1 MLAAHT
7 RAPPVPNVAILG
19 DDMMAI
25 EELHMTLDSEGMDT
39 STESICLQ
47 CKSKGVE
54 PVVTS
59 VLHQTCGNPMRV
71 VLFFCCKCC
80 SVHDRVDL
88 GEMPPCP
95 VPWKVWQSM
104 RMIPLNTALF
114 LLRCRVIDF
123 ETMEEVSNKL
133 PRGKSCCADCIPREY
148 WKDETVLLQEL
159 YRAAFN
165 AFILGQQPTTHI
177 YKWMAGIVAFVP
189 KILGALEITDN
200 RPIASHCAKLMIFLK
215 ILCKNLYKVMEDY
228 KLICDAQEGFRQI
241 RSAKRQLS

>member
-1 MLAAHT
+1 
-7 RAPPVPNVAILG
+7 
-19 DDMMAI
+19 
-25 EELHMTLDSEGMDT
+25 
-39 STESICLQ
+39 
-47 CKSKGVE
+47 
-54 PVVTS
+54 
-59 VLHQTCGNPMRV
+59 
-71 VLFFCCKCC
+71 
-80 SVHDRVDL
+80 
-88 GEMPPCP
+88 
-95 VPWKVWQSM
+95 
-104 RMIPLNTALF
+104 MIPLNTALF

-241 RSAKRQLS
+241 RRAKRQLSKINCVLFRATAGQDKFVCVPLLRYQECFQLSELSIYLHRP